1 MVEEKKNE
9 TNVKTDEDRML
20 LEIKLVYPMF
30 DWFTSLDLLFPIL
43 DGEKNRLPAVISKNQ
58 VQDKQFYFVVYE
70 YNNLSGLKVF
80 QLEDKKVLNSVDFKN
95 YPDMHTL
102 FKYFVLLSVNY
113 FNSQGINV
121 TSSYSD
127 MPVDAFLSKSDNIL
141 N

>member
-58 VQDKQFYFVVYE
+58 VQDKQLYFVVYE